1 MEYIIILALFLP
13 IVYLAA
19 RQKKWYVFLLFG
31 FMGIL
36 PEQFS
41 IEIHQKLPLVTATR
55 LLIVLVCGFWAYN
68 KFKTKKF
75 SMPVSILAFLGVN
88 ILVSLI
94 NLRFGFDEV
103 NRMFLY
109 VFERALVIIMAF
121 DLVEGKEEFEKSVDF
136 VILGAV
142 AMSVIGILQT
152 IFDINAADP
161 LHITETIT
169 SISLTHRMGLTRAF
183 ATTNAISYGCYIA
196 FICPLILYR
205 LSNTRKHRYSVALA
219 LNLVALICTFSRSS
233 WLCLIA
239 VFGLIFLVRP
249 KKFVK
254 EMWVSVVLVLVL
266 CVGLSFA
273 QVKFGRALVETAKS
287 SVNTVL
293 DALPDS
299 WFENYE
305 SPVESSRPESS
316 VSSQPESSVSSQP
329 ESSVSSQPEQSTK
342 PQKPSFEL
350 SEDFGLNGEDPTYS
364 RVMQWTAVK
373 RMAMDGNLLLGYG
386 YNGFS
391 EGKVYF
397 FRADWGNKWY
407 VAKMMDVGFVAL
419 FCESG
424 LIGFLAYIALL
435 GYVVVVSLRKR
446 KTIDGFNFYKISIFA
461 VISLIALNIM
471 ASMMFDQIVWIF
483 FALFY
488 AYDKLQKEGKLT
500 GEREPAQKWTF

>member
-19 RQKKWYVFLLFG
+19 RQKKWYLFLLFG
-31 FMGIL
+31 FMGVL

-41 IEIHQKLPLVTATR
+41 FEIHEKLPLITVTR

-68 KFKTKKF
+68 KLKTKKF
-75 SMPVSILAFLGVN
+75 NLPVSILAFLGVN

-109 VFERALVIIMAF
+109 VFERALVMIMAL
-121 DLVEGKEEFEKSVDF
+121 DLVENKEEFETSVDF
-136 VILGAV
+136 VILGSV
-142 AMSVIGILQT
+142 AMALIGIMQT
-152 IFDINAADP
+152 VFAFDAAEP

-196 FICPLILYR
+196 FVSPLMLYK
-205 LSNTRKHRYSVALA
+205 LSQTHKHRYSVALA
-219 LNLVALICTFSRSS
+219 LNLVALICTFSRSA
-233 WLCLIA
+233 WLCLIG

-249 KKFVK
+249 KKFIK
-254 EMWVSVVLVLVL
+254 EAWVSVVLVLVL
-266 CVGLSFA
+266 CLGLSLV
-273 QVKFGRALVETAKS
+273 QVKFGNALVETAKS

-299 WFENYE
+299 WFAEPE
-305 SPVESSRPESS
+305 TPDTPSQPDPEPEPDDPDESSKPQTPS
-316 VSSQPESSVSSQP
+316 
-329 ESSVSSQPEQSTK
+329 K

-350 SEDFGLNGEDPTYS
+350 SEEFGLNGDDPTYS

-373 RMAMDGNLLLGYG
+373 RMAMDGDLLLGYG
-386 YNGFS
+386 YNGFA
-391 EGKVYF
+391 EGKAYF
-397 FRADWGNKWY
+397 FRADWDSKWY

-419 FCESG
+419 FVESG
-424 LIGFLAYIALL
+424 LVGFLAYIGLL
-435 GYVVVVSLRKR
+435 GYIAVVSFKKR
-446 KTIDGFNFYKISIFA
+446 KSVEGFNFYKMSIF
-461 VISLIALNIM
+461 VVMSLVALNIM
-471 ASMMFDQIVWIF
+471 AAMMFDQIVWIY

-488 AYDKLQKEGKLT
+488 AYDKLHKEGKLKS
-500 GEREPAQKWTF
+500 ESEPVAKWSF